1 MKKIKIGDNIH
12 CPATGNMEWP
22 FTAKVLK
29 RYENSYLVAII
40 AFDPRD
46 RWNVQELVG
55 KTVIA
60 KKACK
65 RLEYDAGAPKQYLST
80 GY

>member
-40 AFDPRD
+40 AFDHRD
-46 RWNVQELVG
+46 RWNVR
-55 KTVIA
+55 
-60 KKACK
+60 K
-65 RLEYDAGAPKQYLST
+65 RSLN
-80 GY
+80 GYMVRAVASLYA